1 VSGTV
6 LHSAVY
12 AWNPLNLSMA
22 SAHARLILLDV
33 EGTTT
38 PVEFV
43 YEVLFPYAR
52 LQLDRF
58 IKENFA
64 SAEVSADIT
73 ALHNEHARDAQR
85 LPAPPPW
92 RGQSSQDQTQSAAA
106 YLHWLMD
113 QDRKSTALK
122 SVQGK
127 IWEEGY
133 RTGDLCGQMYED
145 VPRAFRRWSE
155 EGRDIAIFS
164 SGSILA
170 QKLLFSNSNAGDLTP
185 FIRAYFDTTAGPKK
199 ESSSYR
205 SIANTLG
212 RSPSETIFVSD
223 TIAELDAAKSA
234 GMHTALCVRS
244 DLSQSALAQHPVI
257 HNFDEM

>member
-1 VSGTV
+1 MT
-6 LHSAVY
+6 
-12 AWNPLNLSMA
+12 
-22 SAHARLILLDV
+22 SAHALLILLDV

-58 IKENFA
+58 IRKNFA
-64 SAEVSADIT
+64 SADVLEDIT
-73 ALHNEHARDAQR
+73 ALRNEHAANAPS
-85 LPAPPPW
+85 LAAPPPW
-92 RGQSSQDQTQSAAA
+92 RDRSTEDETQSAAA

-133 RTGDLCGQMYED
+133 RTGELRGQVYDD

-155 EGRDIAIFS
+155 QGKDIAIFS
-164 SGSILA
+164 SGSVLA
-170 QKLLFSNSNAGDLTP
+170 QKLLFAHSNAGDLTP

-199 ESSSYR
+199 ESSSYT

-223 TIAELDAAKSA
+223 TVAELDAARSA

-244 DLSQSALAQHPVI
+244 DLSPSAPAQHPVI
-257 HNFDEM
+257 HSFDEA